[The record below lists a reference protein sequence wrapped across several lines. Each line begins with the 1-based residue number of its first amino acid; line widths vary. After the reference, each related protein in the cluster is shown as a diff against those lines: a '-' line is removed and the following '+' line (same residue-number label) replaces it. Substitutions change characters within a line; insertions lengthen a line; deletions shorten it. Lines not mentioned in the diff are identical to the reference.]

1 MWDCQREY
9 SNTGRNANILK
20 QWYRKYKAR
29 GDRVKLHDRIARI
42 QAVFRG
48 TKTREFVKKKMNV
61 LCRFQAA
68 FRGLRGRRQWRVIC
82 RAVLTIQRHFKGNHL
97 FRKPILVNG
106 NRLFRQ
112 PTSEFDIWGITAH
125 EEAKKKALAKKSSN
139 TLQNTT

>member
-1 MWDCQREY
+1 MGGGAFTKFTLSVMGSRSSRSWVSLMWDCQREY

-68 FRGLRGRRQWRVIC
+68 FRGLRGRRQWR
-82 RAVLTIQRHFKGNHL
+82 
-97 FRKPILVNG
+97 
-106 NRLFRQ
+106 
-112 PTSEFDIWGITAH
+112 
-125 EEAKKKALAKKSSN
+125 
-139 TLQNTT
+139 